1 MKRLMFNMG
10 KLLMM
15 CRKKNKKVLVF
26 MSQSTYLCVL

>member
-15 CRKKNKKVLVF
+15 CRKNKKVLVF